1 MAAVNRQRRGAAF
14 PGNISIDNLEEGDGD
29 FISHYD
35 DFMEDDSAAMINILE
50 LFKQALLIY
59 ADNNCDD

>member
-1 MAAVNRQRRGAAF
+1 
-14 PGNISIDNLEEGDGD
+14 
-29 FISHYD
+29 
-35 DFMEDDSAAMINILE
+35 MEDDSAAMINILE